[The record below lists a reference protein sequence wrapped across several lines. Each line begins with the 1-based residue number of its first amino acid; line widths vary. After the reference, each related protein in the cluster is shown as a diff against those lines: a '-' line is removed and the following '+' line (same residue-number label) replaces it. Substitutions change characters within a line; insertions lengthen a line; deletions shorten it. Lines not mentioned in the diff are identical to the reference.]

1 MTTAGGA
8 RRTATRHVA
17 RAVAADPRVVGAFL
31 TGSVLAAADGDVLS
45 PASDVDVVLV
55 VDAGEPPRGPGKSR
69 VDGVLLDVSCLR
81 AADLADVDAVRR
93 THWLAPSF
101 AGREPLLDPA
111 GRLARVRA
119 AVAPTF
125 AEPADVLARCE
136 DVLRRSGSRLQA
148 VIGAG
153 GPGGACTAERVLSWV
168 FPASLLTQVPLV
180 AALEPPTV
188 RRRYAAAGAVLR
200 RCGHADLAEQ
210 LLDDL
215 GCADVGAGDVRE
227 ALAVVREGLQR
238 VRTPVP
244 REFAFAADLE
254 PDAHPVVLD
263 GTAELL
269 DAGLHREA
277 VFWLVVTAARLQQVS
292 GGPEGWFRDLLAGL
306 TGIGGPEDVLSRA
319 RRSLRTADRVGGVG
333 AALVRGR

>member
-1 MTTAGGA
+1 MTTAGSA
-8 RRTATRHVA
+8 RRTAARHA
-17 RAVAADPRVVGAFL
+17 AGAAAADPRVTGAFL
-31 TGSVLAAADGDVLS
+31 TGSVLAAADGDVLG
-45 PASDVDVVLV
+45 PGSDVDVVLV
-55 VDAGEPPRGPGKSR
+55 VDAARAPRGPGKSR

-81 AADLADVDAVRR
+81 AADLADVAAVRR

-101 AGREPLLDPA
+101 AGPEPLLDPA
-111 GRLARVRA
+111 GALARVRA

-125 AEPADVLARCE
+125 ADPPDVLARCE
-136 DVLRRSGSRLQA
+136 DVLRRSRSRLDA

-153 GPGGACTAERVLSWV
+153 TAGGASTAEQVLSWV

-200 RCGHADLAEQ
+200 RRGHADLAER

-215 GCADVGAGDVRE
+215 GCADVGAGSVRE
-227 ALAVVREGLQR
+227 ALAVVRGALQR

-254 PDAHPVVLD
+254 PDAHPVVLE
-263 GTAELL
+263 GTAGLL
-269 DAGLHREA
+269 AAGLHREA

-292 GGPEGWFRDLLAGL
+292 GGPERWFRDLLAEL
-306 TGIGGPEDVLSRA
+306 TGIGAPADVVARA
-319 RRSLRTADRVGGVG
+319 RRALRTAERVERVG
-333 AALVRGR
+333 AALVRQR